1 MSETQDKL
9 QAKFPAHEVKCRMG
23 ATTGDKTKGMPLF
36 YIDARAVQ
44 GRLDEVFGWDG
55 WTVAYREIGTK
66 GVLCRLCVK
75 VEAVEGWVA
84 KEDGADITDI
94 EPTKGGISDALRRVA
109 ASGFGIGRYLYEV
122 KADWV
127 PIVQHGNSYR
137 FASRPQLPASA
148 LPGGAVPQAQPQ
160 PKTVMGH
167 DNDSPVW
174 TPDQSP
180 QDAAQPEQPTNVFDE
195 ALKVAQ
201 STPQPAP
208 AATPPEPQQV
218 ASAMTFPLTYTKHPE
233 DGSKID
239 IPDIPHYREAVAYYA
254 QNPSE
259 VTKCFVCGKDNWDNR
274 AKGGSVAFKCQE
286 NKWNRDTSTSS
297 GCVGAMW
304 NNDYVKACAKA
315 KNQSA
320 AGAPASETLDFP
332 DDSIPF

>member
-1 MSETQDKL
+1 MSETQEKL
-9 QAKFPAHEVKCRMG
+9 QAKFPAHEVKCRLG

-208 AATPPEPQQV
+208 AATPPAPVQHDGGV
-218 ASAMTFPLTYTKHPE
+218 PPCPE
-233 DGSKID
+233 
-239 IPDIPHYREAVAYYA
+239 
-254 QNPSE
+254 
-259 VTKCFVCGKDNWDNR
+259 CGGEMWDNR
-274 AKGGSVAFKCQE
+274 EKTGAVVFKCKAG
-286 NKWNRDTSTSS
+286 KWDRETQTAS
-297 GCVGAMW
+297 GCPGIIW
-304 NNDYVKACAKA
+304 RNNWLKD
-315 KNQSA
+315 QA
-320 AGAPASETLDFP
+320 AASRPVSETLDFP